1 MNHLKRNSTKSFKD
15 SVKSFDTAMLP
26 DITYFNTNDFVGLTY
41 DCTETNDTDPIIP
54 IGYKSI
60 GMNDVDV
67 RSISFIF
74 GSSATNKIFRRY
86 KGNFKIILD
95 EPFMM
100 TETVKGSYYK
110 VLKLKTL
117 IKKLILKPS
126 CNDRI

>member
-1 MNHLKRNSTKSFKD
+1 MSLLKREYATKSFKD
-15 SVKSFDTAMLP
+15 SVKGFDTAILP
-26 DITYFNTNDFVGLTY
+26 DMTCFNTDDFVGLTY
-41 DCTETNDTDPIIP
+41 DCIEMNDPDPIIP

-60 GMNDVDV
+60 DMNNIEI

-74 GSSATNKIFRRY
+74 GSSVTNGGVFRRY

-95 EPFMM
+95 KPFTM

-117 IKKLILKPS
+117 IKKLTLKPG
-126 CNDRI
+126 RK